1 MFLTD
6 DDTTS
11 TSTIT
16 PIVGIGFFPP
26 ADSGDV
32 TASASDEELIEN
44 LEDDDRVTGE
54 MDEFAVTH
62 ASPYI
67 TALLF
72 LFLRGNTYF
81 SFFISSNS
89 RSLKLPASLILS
101 SCASLAN
108 SENLCSS
115 KHSTGETAVRKPSE
129 CRGCPGAGV

>member
-1 MFLTD
+1 MFPTD

-32 TASASDEELIEN
+32 TASASDELIEN

-81 SFFISSNS
+81 SFFISSNL